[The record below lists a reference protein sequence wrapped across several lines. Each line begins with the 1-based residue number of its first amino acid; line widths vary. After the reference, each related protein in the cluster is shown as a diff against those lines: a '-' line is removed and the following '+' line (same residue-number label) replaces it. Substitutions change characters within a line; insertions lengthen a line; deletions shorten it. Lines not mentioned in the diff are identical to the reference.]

1 MNHEAGNVDEGCR
14 GSIYP
19 CVNQGLSLGCL
30 DAVRRVRETVTA
42 LADSSEWGDLHK
54 VQVKSK
60 YGIIAQTII
69 RKVRAGRQ

>member
-1 MNHEAGNVDEGCR
+1 M
-14 GSIYP
+14 
-19 CVNQGLSLGCL
+19 
-30 DAVRRVRETVTA
+30 RRVREKVAA
-42 LADSSEWGDLHK
+42 LADSSEWGDLRK